1 MHARHYSKFQHTA
14 ARRRL
19 HGLLSLIRPSCRF
32 NTQPLEGG
40 CLWTYASCQ
49 SAIPFQH
56 TAARRRLPFGKG
68 WVNRMAGFQHTAARR
83 RLRQHQDVLDLRAKF
98 QHTAARR
105 RLQDYHASQTS
116 VQAFQHTAARRRL
129 RIQIDGATDVVLFQH
144 TAARRRLHLSL
155 FTAHLSSWV
164 STHSRPKTAAGGY
177 GNKEQNYFVSTHS
190 RPKTAAGALYFLQ
203 LNKVSFNTQPPED
216 GCA

>member
-1 MHARHYSKFQHTA
+1 MLLISLDRQVSTHSRPKAA
-14 ARRRL
+14 ARDKL
-19 HGLLSLIRPSCRF
+19 CTLDITQSF

-105 RLQDYHASQTS
+105 RL
-116 VQAFQHTAARRRL
+116 
-129 RIQIDGATDVVLFQH
+129 
-144 TAARRRLHLSL
+144 HLSL

-190 RPKTAAGALYFLQ
+190 RPKTAASIF
-203 LNKVSFNTQPPED
+203 
-216 GCA
+216 

>member
-105 RLQDYHASQTS
+105 RL
-116 VQAFQHTAARRRL
+116 